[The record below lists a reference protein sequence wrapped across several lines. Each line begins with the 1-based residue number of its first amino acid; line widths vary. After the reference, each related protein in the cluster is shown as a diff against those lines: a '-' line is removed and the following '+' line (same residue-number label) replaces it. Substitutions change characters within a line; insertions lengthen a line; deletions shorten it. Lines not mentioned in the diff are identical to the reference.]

1 MPTIKVTTKQPS
13 RIKYNIIVQKDL
25 AKEIS
30 KHLKK
35 LDIGRKY
42 AIITDSVVDKL
53 FARTLKAKLT
63 KAKIKSEILTF
74 PKGEKSKTLK
84 TVEQLHEK
92 MVAKKFDRLD
102 AVIALGGGVVGD
114 IAGFVASTYMRGI
127 PYIQIPTTL
136 MAMVDSAIGGKNG
149 VDLPKGG
156 KNLVGTITQP
166 QAVLIDPN
174 YIKKLPQTQIR
185 SGLAEIIKYG
195 VILDPKLFKFIER
208 NLEKIL
214 KNDPETLEYL
224 IIRSVKSKA
233 FIVSHDEK
241 EKGLRVVLNYG
252 HTYGHALEKLSNYRL
267 LHGYAI
273 SIGMVLANKMAVK
286 LGFLKKKH
294 ADRIKKLL
302 KDAGLPITTIK
313 KPTLKDCLSDKK
325 KSGDY
330 IKFILPKKIGKVI
343 VYNKRWK

>member
-343 VYNKRWK
+343 VYNKQWK